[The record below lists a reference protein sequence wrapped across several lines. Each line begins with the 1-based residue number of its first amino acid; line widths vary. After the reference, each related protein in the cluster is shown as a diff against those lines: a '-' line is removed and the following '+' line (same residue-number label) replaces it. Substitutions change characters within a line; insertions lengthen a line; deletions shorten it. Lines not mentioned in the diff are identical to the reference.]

1 MPQANSLI
9 QIGGPAGAGV
19 FNTLNLRDSVVKR
32 EKQVTERLQEQSR
45 KRSNMRDLLVQNF
58 MKKYTQKLDM
68 HATTTS

>member
-9 QIGGPAGAGV
+9 QIGGSAGAGV
-19 FNTLNLRDSVVKR
+19 FNSLNLRDSIVKK

-58 MKKYTQKLDM
+58 MKKYTHKLDM